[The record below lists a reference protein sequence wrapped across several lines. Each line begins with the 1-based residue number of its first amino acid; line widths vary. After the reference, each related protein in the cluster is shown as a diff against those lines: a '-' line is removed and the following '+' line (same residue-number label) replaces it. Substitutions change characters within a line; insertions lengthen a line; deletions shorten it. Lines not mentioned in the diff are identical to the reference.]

1 VRTFFVGVVKK
12 KLKLNLVSG
21 DVVLL
26 PNSHAPR
33 LANLPDP
40 PENAKH

>member
-1 VRTFFVGVVKK
+1 VV

-21 DVVLL
+21 GVVLL

-33 LANLPDP
+33 LANLPDL
-40 PENAKH
+40 PENAKR